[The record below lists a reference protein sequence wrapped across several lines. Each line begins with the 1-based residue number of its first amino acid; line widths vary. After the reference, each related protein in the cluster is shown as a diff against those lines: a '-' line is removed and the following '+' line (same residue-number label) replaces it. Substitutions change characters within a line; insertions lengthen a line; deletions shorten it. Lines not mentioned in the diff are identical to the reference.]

1 MVAGFV
7 LRLDG
12 KEGSGDAGSLHRAV
26 VLLSCRNIAIKKQ
39 GLGERVLY
47 IHGGEQSDKMQAS
60 KLGSRASRCGEI
72 AWFARQITLDLFAPW
87 PLTL

>member
-39 GLGERVLY
+39 GLGERERESTYMVANNQIRCKL
-47 IHGGEQSDKMQAS
+47 AS
-60 KLGSRASRCGEI
+60 
-72 AWFARQITLDLFAPW
+72 
-87 PLTL
+87 